1 MVKMSGTLC
10 DNDVDER
17 EELDDR
23 EEEQEEDREDSQD
36 EVGGDDVDTGDK
48 PANHKTA
55 TDDILDGLAEA
66 ENECADAERE
76 VSRCKSELKLA
87 RSNYEAAVGSLR
99 SLCQAIQN
107 DQTRPLM
114 REFQEADKK
123 AVSNATGN
131 GDGNSDDDDD
141 DDDDWRNTPLS
152 ELAILDGILEKLY
165 EAGVNTVGE
174 LEDLRASIS
183 NGKAKWPKG
192 IGSVK
197 VSAIEDA
204 ILQWLAVNRG

>member
-10 DNDVDER
+10 DGDVDNVD
-17 EELDDR
+17 ELDELD
-23 EEEQEEDREDSQD
+23 ELEEDREDSQEG
-36 EVGGDDVDTGDK
+36 EVGGDFDAGVKRET
-48 PANHKTA
+48 PKTA
-55 TDDILDGLAEA
+55 TDDILDDLAEA
-66 ENECADAERE
+66 EKECAEAEGE
-76 VSRCKSELKLA
+76 VLRCKSELKLA
-87 RSNYEAAVGSLR
+87 RSNYESAVGSLR

-107 DQTRPLM
+107 DQKRPLM

-123 AVSNATGN
+123 AVDNATDN
-131 GDGNSDDDDD
+131 N
-141 DDDDWRNTPLS
+141 DDDWRDTPLS

-165 EAGVNTVGE
+165 ESGVNTIGE

-204 ILQWLAVNRG
+204 VLQWLAVNRE